1 MPKEIIQSIEKNIC
15 PKMSLA
21 VKCIIKKRKSG
32 QLEYLIA
39 RERLLTKYFVVIKES
54 VIMTHSNIETVI

>member
-1 MPKEIIQSIEKNIC
+1 
-15 PKMSLA
+15 MSLA